1 MKPRMFGVG
10 LFLLSMTSAATVGQE
25 PTKSGSLY
33 SVKIESASAKAVN
46 YLALGGSATVDLRGT
61 PLEPAATGSA
71 KVKNNAGIMNI
82 DAEVKGLG
90 TATKFGPE
98 HLTYVLWA
106 ISPEG
111 RVGNLG
117 ELVVKNGKG
126 KLSTSTRFQTFALV
140 VTAEPYYAVTQV
152 GNVVVLENVARG
164 KDAEKTEDIR
174 FDRLQRGQYTL
185 NMNPADLQPPKAD
198 KKSPPELDQARNAV
212 KIAAAAGAEKYA
224 NESYR
229 KAVDVLG
236 EAEKMREE
244 KKSPKKI
251 APVARQAVQTAE
263 DARNFASK
271 AMAEAKAEEER
282 KAMAAKVAEAEK
294 TAAAMEAQK
303 VEAERAR
310 VAAQGQADKSRRE
323 ALDAQQGQ
331 QQAEQARQRAE
342 QDRLKAVQEQTQMRE
357 ELRKQLNAILET
369 QDSARGLIVNVAG
382 LNFQSGKAALVP
394 AVREKLARVSGI
406 LVSHPGLK
414 IEVEGH
420 TDSTGSDELN
430 QKLSEERAM
439 SVKSYLVESGVSD
452 GAIVSRG
459 FGKTKPVA
467 SNDDSKGRQQN
478 RRVEIVVSGEGIS
491 QAGK

>member
-1 MKPRMFGVG
+1 
-10 LFLLSMTSAATVGQE
+10 
-25 PTKSGSLY
+25 
-33 SVKIESASAKAVN
+33 
-46 YLALGGSATVDLRGT
+46 
-61 PLEPAATGSA
+61 
-71 KVKNNAGIMNI
+71 
-82 DAEVKGLG
+82 
-90 TATKFGPE
+90 
-98 HLTYVLWA
+98 
-106 ISPEG
+106 
-111 RVGNLG
+111 
-117 ELVVKNGKG
+117 
-126 KLSTSTRFQTFALV
+126 
-140 VTAEPYYAVTQV
+140 
-152 GNVVVLENVARG
+152 
-164 KDAEKTEDIR
+164 
-174 FDRLQRGQYTL
+174 
-185 NMNPADLQPPKAD
+185 
-198 KKSPPELDQARNAV
+198 V

-244 KKSPKKI
+244 KKSPSKI

-294 TAAAMEAQK
+294 SAAAMEAQK

-342 QDRLKAVQEQTQMRE
+342 QDRLKAEQEKTQMRD

-439 SVKSYLVESGVSD
+439 SVKSYLVESGVTD

-467 SNDDSKGRQQN
+467 SNDDAKGRQQN